1 MVDAVFP
8 ATLAKVQDSKYFSVE
23 QEDNAVK
30 GETEGGYVNA
40 RPRHTR
46 RPRKTFTTG
55 FTDIAH
61 ARYLEAI
68 AFYDLVGTW
77 KVFTYIDKTTGI
89 TYRVRFDKP
98 PKWTWGGVGVAKI
111 WSCTGVTLI
120 EA

>member
-8 ATLAKVQDSKYFSVE
+8 VNLAKVQDSKFFTVE

-30 GETEGGYVNA
+30 GDTEGGYVNA

-55 FTDIAH
+55 YTCISHAH
-61 ARYLEAI
+61 YLEAI
-68 AFYDLVGTW
+68 AFYEVVGTW
-77 KVFTYIDKTTGI
+77 KVFTYVDKTTGV

-98 PKWTWGGVGVAKI
+98 PKWTWNGIGIAKI
-111 WSCTGVTLI
+111 WTSAAITLK